1 MKTVALGDVVSVLGG
16 GTPRKSEASYY
27 GGGIPW
33 VTPKDMKRFEI
44 RESQVTLSEAGVAN
58 SPAKR
63 VPVGST
69 LVVVRSG
76 VLKHTL
82 PVAITD
88 SEVTLNQDMKAL
100 VPKAGVDSRFLA
112 RFLKAMEP
120 TVLGWVRATTADNV
134 PISKVLELPL
144 RLPPE
149 EEQRRIA
156 AILDHADAVRAKRR
170 QVLAHLGALPG
181 AMFHQVLGESPLNSR
196 PLGELA
202 ELRGGASLPAGVDF
216 DGQRGGA
223 LLMRVSDMNAAG
235 NESHIVTT
243 TSWLPEPGA
252 RSATVGP
259 GAVILPKRGASISTN
274 KKRVATRVTTLDP
287 NLMGVQPRQEL
298 VRTTFLY
305 EWFRSLD
312 LSGLTSGSS
321 VPQLNKQ
328 DLAPLEVPM
337 VPMSVQDRFDQWVR
351 QVDTS
356 RASQAGALASHERLF
371 ASLQSRAFRGE
382 L

>member
-149 EEQRRIA
+149 GEQRRIA
-156 AILDHADAVRAKRR
+156 AILDHADAARAKRR
-170 QVLAHLGALPG
+170 QDLAHLDALPQG
-181 AMFHQVLGESPLNSR
+181 EPPAPRLSLHQPGEGPS
-196 PLGELA
+196 A
-202 ELRGGASLPAGVDF
+202 ERTARREEGVEPRIGGAD
-216 DGQRGGA
+216 
-223 LLMRVSDMNAAG
+223 
-235 NESHIVTT
+235 HHH
-243 TSWLPEPGA
+243 
-252 RSATVGP
+252 RSATAGRLRPGLSQTCGP
-259 GAVILPKRGASISTN
+259 P
-274 KKRVATRVTTLDP
+274 
-287 NLMGVQPRQEL
+287 
-298 VRTTFLY
+298 
-305 EWFRSLD
+305 
-312 LSGLTSGSS
+312 
-321 VPQLNKQ
+321 
-328 DLAPLEVPM
+328 
-337 VPMSVQDRFDQWVR
+337 
-351 QVDTS
+351 
-356 RASQAGALASHERLF
+356 
-371 ASLQSRAFRGE
+371 
-382 L
+382 